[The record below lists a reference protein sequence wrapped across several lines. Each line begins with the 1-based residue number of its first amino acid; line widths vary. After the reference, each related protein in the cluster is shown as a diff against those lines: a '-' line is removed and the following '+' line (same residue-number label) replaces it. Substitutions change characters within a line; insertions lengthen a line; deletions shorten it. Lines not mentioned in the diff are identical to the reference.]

1 MLYVC
6 VKYYLCQDVSTSDN
20 TNNPL
25 QVVSRFRMTEQQE
38 KDKKNYEAKERQAAL
53 KKNKERKMADLKV
66 NVDLV
71 EHSFQ

>member
-1 MLYVC
+1 
-6 VKYYLCQDVSTSDN
+6 
-20 TNNPL
+20 
-25 QVVSRFRMTEQQE
+25 MTEQQE